1 MQISAIDMVYALSSI
16 LESPKNLSRKDFGH
30 FSSSTEEQKRNADS
44 TQNSISNRATSVAA
58 NPLAKESDKE
68 YNLEAA

>member
-1 MQISAIDMVYALSSI
+1 MVYALSSI
-16 LESPKNLSRKDFGH
+16 LESPKNLSRKDYGN

-44 TQNSISNRATSVAA
+44 AQNSISNKASSIAV
-58 NPLAKESDKE
+58 NPLGKEADKE

>member
-16 LESPKNLSRKDFGH
+16 LESPKNLSKKDYGT
-30 FSSSTEEQKRNADS
+30 FSGSTEEQKRNSDS
-44 TQNSISNRATSVAA
+44 TLNTMSNRATSVAV
-58 NPLAKESDKE
+58 NPITKEADKE

>member
-1 MQISAIDMVYALSSI
+1 MVYALSSI

-58 NPLAKESDKE
+58 NPLAKEADKE